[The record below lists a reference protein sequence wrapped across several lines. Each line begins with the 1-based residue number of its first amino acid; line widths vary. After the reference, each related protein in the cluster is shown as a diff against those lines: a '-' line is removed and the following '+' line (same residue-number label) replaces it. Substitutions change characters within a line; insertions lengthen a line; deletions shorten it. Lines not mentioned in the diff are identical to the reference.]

1 MINWKAYLKAIALF
15 VFSYVV
21 VWVLRKIGIYKIE
34 SLVEYVLNSLSLVVF
49 ILAVE
54 HFDKKKD

>member
-1 MINWKAYLKAIALF
+1 LKAIALF